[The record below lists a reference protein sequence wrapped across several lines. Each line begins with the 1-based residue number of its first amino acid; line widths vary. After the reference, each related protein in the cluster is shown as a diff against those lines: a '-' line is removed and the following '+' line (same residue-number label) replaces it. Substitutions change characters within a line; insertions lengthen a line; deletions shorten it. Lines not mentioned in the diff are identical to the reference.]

1 MVKVRG
7 EKLEAERWGELIL
20 RRVSINERVSWGEG
34 DLRKWIRLRAVA
46 F

>member
-1 MVKVRG
+1 MGRTYP
-7 EKLEAERWGELIL
+7 AE
-20 RRVSINERVSWGEG
+20 VSINERASWGEG